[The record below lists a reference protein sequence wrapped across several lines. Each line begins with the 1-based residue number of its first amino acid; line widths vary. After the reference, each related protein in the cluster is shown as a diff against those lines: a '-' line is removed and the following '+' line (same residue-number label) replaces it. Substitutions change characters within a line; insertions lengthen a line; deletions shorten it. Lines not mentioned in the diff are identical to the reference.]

1 VNVTDYFSIAGK
13 RALITGGTAGI
24 GLAAARAFVA
34 AGARV
39 VITGRRASGAETAAE
54 IGAEFVAMDVGD
66 GASITAGTKSAAEL
80 LGGGIDI
87 AILNAGITL
96 DSGFTASQDMEAM
109 RRTFEINTF
118 GVAQGLRD
126 VIPFMQR
133 GGSIIVTSSPASTE
147 LMPSAGAYAAS
158 KAAVNALVRT
168 AALELGPDG
177 IRVNAVMPGVIRT
190 EMSLDPD
197 DPEAE
202 LEMLATL
209 TATGVVRDAAE
220 MAPIFHFLASD
231 GSAPC
236 TGALLECED
245 GVRAGF
251 SMLLWDKAFG
261 AN

>member
-1 VNVTDYFSIAGK
+1 MADYFSIAGK
-13 RALITGGTAGI
+13 RVLITGGTSGI
-24 GLAAARAFVA
+24 GLAVARAFVT

-39 VITGRRASGAETAAE
+39 VITGRRESGADIAAG
-54 IGAEFVAMDVGD
+54 IGAAYVAMDVGD
-66 GASITAGTKSAAEL
+66 SVSITHGTKTAADQ
-80 LGGGIDI
+80 LGGGIDV
-87 AILNAGITL
+87 AVLNAGITL
-96 DSGFTASQDMEAM
+96 DSGFTASQDMEAV
-109 RRTFEINTF
+109 RRTFEVNTL

-147 LMPSAGAYAAS
+147 LMPGAGAYAAS

-168 AALELGPDG
+168 AALELGPEG

-190 EMSLDPD
+190 EMSIDPD
-197 DPEAE
+197 DPEGE

-245 GVRAGF
+245 GVCAGF
-251 SMLLWDKAFG
+251 SALLWDKAFG
-261 AN
+261 AA